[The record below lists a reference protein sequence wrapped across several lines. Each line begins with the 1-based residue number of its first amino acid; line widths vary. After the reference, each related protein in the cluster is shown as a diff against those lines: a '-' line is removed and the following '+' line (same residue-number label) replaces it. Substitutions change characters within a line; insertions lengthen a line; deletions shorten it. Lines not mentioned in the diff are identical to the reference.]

1 VVRRRARGLSEGG
14 DTPVSWL
21 LVERGWKVIDADGKE
36 IGRVH
41 EVVGDSGE
49 DIFNGLTVTHG
60 LLGKSRYVPAEEVV
74 DITDGEVRLA
84 LTDDDVSRLDEHE
97 PPPPSEQLRP

>member
-1 VVRRRARGLSEGG
+1 MSEA
-14 DTPVSWL
+14 DATPVSWF
-21 LVERGWKVIDADGKE
+21 VIERGWKVVGADGKE
-36 IGRVH
+36 IGRVE

-60 LLGKSRYVPAEEVV
+60 LLGRPRYVPAEQVAE
-74 DITDGEVRLA
+74 ITDGEVRLA
-84 LTDDDVSRLDEHE
+84 LTHDDVGRLDEHE